1 MTERYDALC
10 VREDKGKAYFTRVGV
25 AFKNRNGN
33 GYSVLLDAMPAPTD
47 GQFRILLREPQ
58 PRDGGSR
65 SNQSNGHPDDYDS
78 NPPF

>member
-1 MTERYDALC
+1 MMTDRYDALC

-33 GYSVLLDAMPAPTD
+33 GYSILLDAMPAPTD
-47 GQFRILLREPQ
+47 GQYKILLREPQ

-65 SNQSNGHPDDYDS
+65 QQSNGHPDDYDS